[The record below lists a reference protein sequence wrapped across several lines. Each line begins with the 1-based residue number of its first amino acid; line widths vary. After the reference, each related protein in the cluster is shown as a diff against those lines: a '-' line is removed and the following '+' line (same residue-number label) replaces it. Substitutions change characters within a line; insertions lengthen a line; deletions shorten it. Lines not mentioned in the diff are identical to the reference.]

1 MSSAV
6 AASLRPHGRATVIT
20 VLVAGCL
27 ISLLGFGIRS
37 SFGLY
42 LDPMTVA
49 NGWSRETF
57 ALAMAIQNLLWGIGV
72 PVAGAIA
79 DRYGPA
85 PVIAVGALVYGIGVA
100 GMAVSEGG
108 LALHLSAGLLV
119 GVGVAFTS
127 FSLALAA
134 IARVVGPERRSLALG
149 FGTAAGSLGQVLF
162 SPLTQG
168 LISSHG
174 WYDSLVL
181 VSFISL
187 VMIPLAFTLPRTG
200 KAAGEPHSDQTL
212 GQALGEA
219 MNHRGYVLLTVG
231 FFVCGFHVAFMTVH
245 FPAYVTDLGLSAQV
259 GAYALSIV
267 GLFNI
272 LGSFMSGAIGQRF
285 SKKGSLSVIYFG
297 RAVVITALLVAPAS
311 ELTIYLFATAMGLLW
326 LSTVPLTT
334 GIVAQIFGL
343 RYMATLFGVV
353 FLSHQIGS
361 FIGVWM
367 GGVLYDRTGSYE
379 LMWWAGVFFGV
390 FAAVVHWPID
400 EKPLP
405 RLALREAT

>member
-1 MSSAV
+1 MNSA
-6 AASLRPHGRATVIT
+6 AASLLPHGRTTVVT

-27 ISLLGFGIRS
+27 ISLIGFGIRS

-42 LDPMTVA
+42 LDPMTA
-49 NGWSRETF
+49 EKGWSRETF

-79 DRYGPA
+79 DRYGPTL
-85 PVIAVGALVYGIGVA
+85 VIALGALVYGMGIA
-100 GMAVSEGG
+100 GMAVSDGG
-108 LALHLSAGLLV
+108 AALHLSAGLLV

-149 FGTAAGSLGQVLF
+149 FGSLGQVLF
-162 SPLTQG
+162 SPFSQS
-168 LISSHG
+168 LISSYG

-187 VMIPLAFTLPRTG
+187 IMIPLAFTLPRTG

-219 MNHRGYVLLTVG
+219 MTHRGYVLLTVG

-245 FPAYVTDLGLSAQV
+245 FPAYVTDLGLSPLV

-267 GLFNI
+267 GLLNI

-285 SKKGSLSVIYFG
+285 SKKASLSVIYFC
-297 RAVVITALLVAPAS
+297 RAVVITALLMAPAR
-311 ELTIYLFATAMGLLW
+311 EMTIYLFATAMGLLW

-343 RYMATLFGVV
+343 KYMATLFGVV

-367 GGVLYDRTGSYE
+367 GGMLYDRTGSYD

-390 FAAVVHWPID
+390 FAAIVHWPID
-400 EKPLP
+400 EKPLA
-405 RLALREAT
+405 RLRPAPGAG